1 MGGLSSQELK
11 ETLNNKY
18 KYEENNIKITLTT
31 ETTETTNKYKEKH
44 SLTDLGISFDIET
57 TANNVFSIGRKGN
70 IFERLHEIF
79 STNFND
85 INISPEITIDQDK
98 LNNIVNSFHEKTF
111 VPVKNPE
118 IIFNNNS
125 VIINS
130 GHHGISIDKEQ
141 LFNEIIR
148 YSKERKILK

>member
-1 MGGLSSQELK
+1 MFIIVLQLSYTILKSDKVYRGVYADNLDLGGLSSQELK

-31 ETTETTNKYKEKH
+31 ETTETIDKYKEKH
-44 SLTDLGISFDIET
+44 TLNDLGISFDIET

-98 LNNIVNSFHEKTF
+98 LNNIVNSFYEK
-111 VPVKNPE
+111 P
-118 IIFNNNS
+118 
-125 VIINS
+125 
-130 GHHGISIDKEQ
+130 
-141 LFNEIIR
+141 LFLSR
-148 YSKERKILK
+148 TRK